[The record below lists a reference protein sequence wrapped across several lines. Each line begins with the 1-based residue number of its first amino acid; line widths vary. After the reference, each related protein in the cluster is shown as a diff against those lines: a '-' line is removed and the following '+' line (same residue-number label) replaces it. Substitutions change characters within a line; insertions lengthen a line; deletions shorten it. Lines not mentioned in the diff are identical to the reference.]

1 MDVVQASTLIEVPPL
16 DLRAE
21 VGAVNEEAR
30 TVEMT
35 FSTGADVV
43 RFDWETGKRYLE
55 RLSLDPKHVR
65 MQRLSSGS
73 APLLDSHSAY
83 TLSHVIG
90 VVERAELDGRKG
102 TATVRFSKRADVE
115 PFYQDVRDKIIRNV
129 SIGYTVH
136 RFEELPAAKNGMA
149 VRLATD
155 WEPYEIS
162 MVPIG
167 ADSGARVRSS
177 KDIPTNPCLVV
188 LSGQSIT
195 DADRMRG
202 LRLAQA
208 RF

>member
-1 MDVVQASTLIEVPPL
+1 VNPSVATIEVTPL

-21 VGAVNEEAR
+21 VGDVVEDSR
-30 TVEMT
+30 TVELT
-35 FSTGADVV
+35 FSTGADVL
-43 RFDWETGKRYLE
+43 RFDWETGRKFYE
-55 RLSLDPKHVR
+55 RLSLDEKHLR
-65 MQRLSSGS
+65 MQRLNSG

-83 TLSHVIG
+83 TLSSQIG
-90 VVERAELDGRKG
+90 VVERASVDGKKG
-102 TATVRFSKRADVE
+102 VATVRFPKAEDDEAADRV
-115 PFYQDVRDKIIRNV
+115 FRKVRDKIIRNV
-129 SIGYTVH
+129 SVGYRVH
-136 RFEELPAAKNGMA
+136 KFEEVGQKNGIP

-177 KDIPTNPCLVV
+177 KDIQTNPCVV
-188 LSGQSIT
+188 VRTYALTT
-195 DADRMRG
+195 DADRLRS